1 MAGRVASTLRRSA
14 AALALGALAAAAPS
28 CIARTDMVPAAFN
41 GGALDSK
48 GDPFRKPE
56 ELRRDIVDRIIWD
69 EVIDGYFGQ
78 GPAGGAVAPDG
89 SSYRVDAWLRK
100 IATQPERFLEIASC
114 AAYGAGSR
122 CELSSKTPEGQRKEI
137 EAKIRRLTLDCSGDV
152 NLPICPEF
160 GSTSWPVLERVLDQ
174 VRFSEAITR
183 AARGV
188 AEVLNEGLVDE
199 EAVRTGAA
207 WAFDR
212 AARYIGGRQWQREP
226 KELTTGLVVKGG
238 AATGIFS
245 AGAVWAVLH
254 LIHGCMSDKVCA
266 KDRDIRFK
274 LLSGT
279 STGAMITTAVDRWN
293 SARTKEERERGLD
306 DLAKWFTC
314 YSLTDL
320 FCVQSASITRLFDVD
335 AEAQRGVL
343 EFDGIQKI
351 LTSCVNEGMRRN
363 RSELILN
370 TVDFRTGWLFGLSD
384 QAELN
389 SPACVVEAAVASS
402 LLPVIAQPALDVPA
416 GLEYHKD
423 RPDETEPSFLDGGIR
438 SEIPLLPLA
447 RRGAERVLVVSSSQ
461 SVLSGTIRM
470 RNALEI
476 AQRYI
481 DVSVGGITESEL
493 VLAKR
498 HAEAV
503 RQGEIEA
510 CYDRLKEG
518 GKLCPKESSCD
529 LKKICETRDW
539 DRACSHQRALRPQA
553 LASAP
558 AASPAETPP
567 GEAVEP
573 PAVDEP
579 SAGRLARGFI
589 KETGLPPIVDP
600 YWRVLG
606 IFRNES
612 MIDGLNGYD
621 FDPAELRRLFRAGA
635 EQTRLHCFEVAR
647 LLGIYPQGD
656 PPPEL
661 EAKLLAWCSPT
672 LPAHEPLCRGITHTE
687 GFRKCED
694 APPDTLNACGAPP
707 FAGSQ
712 RAPRCERTNGAASR

>member
-1 MAGRVASTLRRSA
+1 MVAGTAGSRLRGSA

-56 ELRRDIVDRIIWD
+56 DVRADIVERIIWD
-69 EVIDGYFGQ
+69 EVIDAYFGQ
-78 GPAGGAVAPDG
+78 GPAGGTGPDG
-89 SSYRVDAWLRK
+89 SGYRVDAWLRK
-100 IATQPERFLEIASC
+100 VAEQPQRFVEIASC
-114 AAYGAGSR
+114 AAYGAGPR
-122 CELSSKTPEGQRKEI
+122 CKLRSTTPEEQRRENQ
-137 EAKIRRLTLDCSGDV
+137 AKIRRLTLDCAGEV
-152 NLPICPEF
+152 NQPICQDF
-160 GSTSWPVLERVLDQ
+160 GKPSWPVLERVLDQ

-188 AEVLNEGLVDE
+188 AEVLDEGLVDE
-199 EAVRTGAA
+199 EAIRTGAA
-207 WAFDR
+207 RAFDR
-212 AARYIGGRQWQREP
+212 AASYIGGRRWRRERT
-226 KELTTGLVVKGG
+226 ELTTGLVVKGG

-254 LIHGCMSDKVCA
+254 MMHGCMSDPACGKG
-266 KDRDIRFK
+266 RDLRFK

-293 SARTKEERERGLD
+293 SARTSEERAKGLG

-320 FCVQSASITRLFDVD
+320 FCVHSAPLTRLFDVG

-343 EFDGIQKI
+343 EFDGIRKI
-351 LTSCVNEGMRRN
+351 LTSCVNEGMRQN
-363 RSELILN
+363 RSELVLN
-370 TVDFRTGWLFGLSD
+370 TVDFRTGSLFGLSD
-384 QAELN
+384 QAELR
-389 SPACVVEAAVASS
+389 SPSCVVEAALASS
-402 LLPVIAQPALDVPA
+402 LLPVIAQPALRVPV
-416 GLEYHKD
+416 GVPYDHK

-438 SEIPLLPLA
+438 SEIPLMPLA
-447 RRGAERVLVVSSSQ
+447 RRGAERVLVVSSSN
-461 SVLSGTIRM
+461 SVLSGTMRM

-481 DVSVGGITESEL
+481 DVSVGGVTESEL

-518 GKLCPKESSCD
+518 DTLCPKGSSCD
-529 LKKICETRDW
+529 LKKICETREW
-539 DRACSHQRALRPQA
+539 EAGCSHPRGLRPQGLDA
-553 LASAP
+553 TPPAP
-558 AASPAETPP
+558 PAEAAPSEA
-567 GEAVEP
+567 GEP
-573 PAVDEP
+573 RSVDAPRAP
-579 SAGRLARGFI
+579 SRSRGIEESGLA
-589 KETGLPPIVDP
+589 PIVDP
-600 YWRVLG
+600 YWRVMG

-635 EQTRLHCFEVAR
+635 EQTRLHCFDVAR
-647 LLGIYPQGD
+647 LVGIYPPG
-656 PPPEL
+656 PPQPEL
-661 EAKLLAWCSPT
+661 EKKLLAWCSPA
-672 LPAHEPLCRGITHTE
+672 LPAHQALCGEVAHVE
-687 GFRKCED
+687 GFRKCSED
-694 APPDTLNACGAPP
+694 PPAELDACGPP
-707 FAGSQ
+707 PPAQQEEPSC
-712 RAPRCERTNGAASR
+712 RP